1 MIRVRHYR
9 SRDRYEYFM
18 YTQFFPSSHY
28 PTDFSSLPIF
38 SIYFAYLFDRQNR
51 IISRLIL
58 HAILLPS
65 SWSNNYTAA
74 CKREIE
80 TIIENFPVDRSMLV
94 MALRNFSRFQ
104 GPIFYR
110 TKKDHPFFPFFS
122 FLRRTQRRRTLFNGL
137 TEPLRSKNLP
147 PSLSVPRSY
156 GIIIHLFII
165 PRFISETRCLI
176 HACSAEIAG
185 VPIIQRFRGQQQWTP
200 YVRCL
205 QQKLLQ
211 SGKKKGRVSQIFR
224 GRKLGC
230 ANSRHAWIRAC
241 VSLSLSLSVPS
252 LFRKA
257 CHQSTRCIVYVRARG
272 DASRMLCFELC
283 TPRAHR
289 AQIPSLDNID
299 DTQRER
305 MRGRTHS
312 VAANFS
318 LLAHSFRIDSS
329 INLRSNSSNLLD
341 YRPIFFHE
349 KEKKETKKE
358 NIFLSYIY
366 IKARNRII
374 LFSNTLSIA
383 RSFSS
388 RGKLR
393 KEGAGKKKRG
403 KNFSS
408 IVYPRYYEYFNLP

>member
-1 MIRVRHYR
+1 
-9 SRDRYEYFM
+9 
-18 YTQFFPSSHY
+18 
-28 PTDFSSLPIF
+28 
-38 SIYFAYLFDRQNR
+38 
-51 IISRLIL
+51 
-58 HAILLPS
+58 
-65 SWSNNYTAA
+65 
-74 CKREIE
+74 
-80 TIIENFPVDRSMLV
+80 
-94 MALRNFSRFQ
+94 
-104 GPIFYR
+104 
-110 TKKDHPFFPFFS
+110 
-122 FLRRTQRRRTLFNGL
+122 
-137 TEPLRSKNLP
+137 
-147 PSLSVPRSY
+147 
-156 GIIIHLFII
+156 
-165 PRFISETRCLI
+165 
-176 HACSAEIAG
+176 
-185 VPIIQRFRGQQQWTP
+185 
-200 YVRCL
+200 
-205 QQKLLQ
+205 
-211 SGKKKGRVSQIFR
+211 
-224 GRKLGC
+224 
-230 ANSRHAWIRAC
+230 
-241 VSLSLSLSVPS
+241 
-252 LFRKA
+252 
-257 CHQSTRCIVYVRARG
+257 
-272 DASRMLCFELC
+272 MLCFELC

-393 KEGAGKKKRG
+393 KERAGRKKRG
-403 KNFSS
+403 EKLFIHRLSTLLRVFQSPVEFRILSFPYVHIRGYTRRVTRMSVSVAVAPVAN
-408 IVYPRYYEYFNLP
+408 IKEGRARAGVPRENTGRGGGAGFIYVHPVFRDTKHIGRVSL